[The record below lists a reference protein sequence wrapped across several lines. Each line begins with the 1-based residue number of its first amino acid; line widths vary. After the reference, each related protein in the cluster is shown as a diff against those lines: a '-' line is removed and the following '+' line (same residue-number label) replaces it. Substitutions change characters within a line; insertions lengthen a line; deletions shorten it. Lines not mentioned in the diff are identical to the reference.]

1 MYVPLFVLVALSTEI
16 SYTVITGHR
25 HVRVITKGM
34 IVMSDS
40 FTCPY
45 CNSVMPLTSDT
56 LSSRFPS
63 FCSDNETYYSDNIHE
78 SSLHINFHKC
88 PKCNNYSISANGIG
102 AKTSNI
108 NCMIQPKSLAKQ
120 FPEYVP
126 KAVRN
131 DYEEA
136 CAIVNLS
143 PKASATLSRRCLQGI
158 IRDFF
163 QISKKNLYDEI
174 DAIKPN
180 IPAEQWAVLD
190 GLRRIGNIG
199 AHMEKDINL
208 IIDIEPD
215 EAQKLIKLIELLIQ
229 QWYIERHNQQQLYA
243 DIIGIDNSKQNLRKK
258 IE

>member
-1 MYVPLFVLVALSTEI
+1 M
-16 SYTVITGHR
+16 
-25 HVRVITKGM
+25 KGM
-34 IVMSDS
+34 IVMSNSYAPNS

-45 CNSVMPLTSDT
+45 CQSAFALHDLTYTNVVVCSAGHFT
-56 LSSRFPS
+56 SYSHPS
-63 FCSDNETYYSDNIHE
+63 AVELEFYIY
-78 SSLHINFHKC
+78 
-88 PKCNNYSISANGIG
+88 PKCKKITVKSTGYGKSTKFPCTPLLPN
-102 AKTSNI
+102 
-108 NCMIQPKSLAKQ
+108 SLAKQ
-120 FPEYVP
+120 FPEYIP
-126 KAVRN
+126 TSIRN

-143 PKASATLSRRCLQGI
+143 PKASATLSRRCLQGM

-163 QISKKNLYDEI
+163 QISKNSLYEEI

-180 IPAEQWAVLD
+180 IPIEQWAVLD

-215 EAQKLIKLIELLIQ
+215 EAQKLIKLIELLIE

-243 DIIGIDNSKQNLRKK
+243 DIIGIDNSKQNLRK
-258 IE
+258 ETE

>member
-1 MYVPLFVLVALSTEI
+1 
-16 SYTVITGHR
+16 
-25 HVRVITKGM
+25 
-34 IVMSDS
+34 MSNS
-40 FTCPY
+40 FTCPF
-45 CNSVMPLTSDT
+45 CDHTMPIISSTFTHTGASFRT
-56 LSSRFPS
+56 LVHGA
-63 FCSDNETYYSDNIHE
+63 YSCDASYNLEIRMY
-78 SSLHINFHKC
+78 KC
-88 PKCNNYSISANGIG
+88 PNCEKITSFADYAGTELPNKTIPLFPVSI
-102 AKTSNI
+102 
-108 NCMIQPKSLAKQ
+108 AKQ
-120 FPEYVP
+120 FPEYIP
-126 KAVRN
+126 LGVRD

-143 PKASATLSRRCLQGI
+143 PKASATLARRCLQGM

-163 QISKKNLYDEI
+163 HVSKKNLYEEI

-243 DIIGIDNSKQNLRKK
+243 DIIGIDNSKQNLRK
-258 IE
+258 ETE